1 MFAVLV
7 AGRLVQ
13 TNSQQVDETKVL
25 YNLED
30 ISGANHIVV
39 FMTGQTPFPDGYGG
53 AVFLNVPSPE
63 NGESKWLLLGH
74 ITNQKPS
81 AIFKITGLKH
91 DSRSTQNVFT
101 GMPNN
106 AAFTPSQPHHA
117 QLGIAVAPLAELAQ
131 QTPITGVSA
140 PKASTFV
147 EFTEK
152 MLLTFYNYAASF
164 ATSKQTICS
173 GFGSA
178 SEEYVPM
185 STLNKWFQEFKSKL
199 QRDPNFWKS

>member
-25 YNLED
+25 YDLED

-63 NGESKWLLLGH
+63 NGESTWLLLGH

-81 AIFKITGLKH
+81 AIFKISGLKH
-91 DSRSTQNVFT
+91 DSRSPQNAF
-101 GMPNN
+101 MPSNT
-106 AAFTPSQPHHA
+106 AFTPSQPHHA
-117 QLGIAVAPLAELAQ
+117 QLGIAVEQLAELAQ
-131 QTPITGVSA
+131 QTPITGVAA

-164 ATSKQTICS
+164 SVSKQAIS
-173 GFGSA
+173 SSFGSS

-185 STLNKWFQEFKSKL
+185 SILNKWFQEFKTKL

>member
-13 TNSQQVDETKVL
+13 TNSQQVDEAKVL
-25 YNLED
+25 YDLED

-39 FMTGQTPFPDGYGG
+39 FMTGQTAFPDGYG
-53 AVFLNVPSPE
+53 ASVFLNLPSPE
-63 NGESKWLLLGH
+63 NGESRWLLLGY

-81 AIFKITGLKH
+81 AIFKISGLKH
-91 DSRSTQNVFT
+91 DSRDPQNAF
-101 GMPNN
+101 MQMSSN
-106 AAFTPSQPHHA
+106 ATFMPSQPHHA
-117 QLGIAVAPLAELAQ
+117 QLGIAIEPLTALVQ
-131 QTPITGVSA
+131 QTPVTGVSA
-140 PKASTFV
+140 PTASTFA

-164 ATSKQTICS
+164 SASKQSICS
-173 GFGSA
+173 GLGSL

-185 STLNKWFQEFKSKL
+185 STLNKWFQEFKAKL